1 VHGLDLHYGLGSGL
15 FGLDLQLVQSDRA
28 DATGRGGVLDVRYAA
43 SSSVQHKFEFEYFDA
58 EINVNDLGFLRR
70 NNYRGGQYLLS
81 YADPKPGRWFQST
94 RGTLIVRHQ
103 ENLTAGQVVDQGV
116 FWRNTL
122 VLKGRNTIRS
132 AVAYLPSRY
141 EDRNSRGNGAY
152 KTSDRI
158 WLNALWATDASR
170 PLSFSSSVGGLQEDL
185 GDWTVNVTAGVT
197 ARLSDS
203 LYFDLDVAYKR
214 RRGWVVYQGGRQF
227 GAFDA
232 IDLQPSFDVNWFLA
246 SDHQI
251 KFSFQWAGVKAYE
264 TDAYTVP
271 ANDGALQRQD
281 TVGSPRDFTVSLLT
295 TQVRY
300 RWEIAPLTDFYVVY
314 NRGNQ
319 LPPTEEDAFSDLLS
333 DAFQDPIISSLVVKL
348 RYRFGG

>member
-1 VHGLDLHYGLGSGL
+1 M
-15 FGLDLQLVQSDRA
+15 
-28 DATGRGGVLDVRYAA
+28 
-43 SSSVQHKFEFEYFDA
+43 
-58 EINVNDLGFLRR
+58 
-70 NNYRGGQYLLS
+70 
-81 YADPKPGRWFQST
+81 
-94 RGTLIVRHQ
+94 
-103 ENLTAGQVVDQGV
+103 
-116 FWRNTL
+116 
-122 VLKGRNTIRS
+122 
-132 AVAYLPSRY
+132 
-141 EDRNSRGNGAY
+141 
-152 KTSDRI
+152 
-158 WLNALWATDASR
+158 
-170 PLSFSSSVGGLQEDL
+170 
-185 GDWTVNVTAGVT
+185 
-197 ARLSDS
+197 
-203 LYFDLDVAYKR
+203 
-214 RRGWVVYQGGRQF
+214 
-227 GAFDA
+227 
-232 IDLQPSFDVNWFLA
+232 NWFLA